1 QKDDLWLLRFLA
13 ATFCYIFWFP
23 IGQGTFL
30 HSGYWVL
37 SEIFSFQ
44 TKAQKHNV
52 DMLVNGMCPLLIPG
66 F

>member
-1 QKDDLWLLRFLA
+1 MGNILLHFL
-13 ATFCYIFWFP
+13 ISDRW
-23 IGQGTFL
+23 GTFL
-30 HSGYWVL
+30 HSGHWVL

-44 TKAQKHNV
+44 TNTQKHNV